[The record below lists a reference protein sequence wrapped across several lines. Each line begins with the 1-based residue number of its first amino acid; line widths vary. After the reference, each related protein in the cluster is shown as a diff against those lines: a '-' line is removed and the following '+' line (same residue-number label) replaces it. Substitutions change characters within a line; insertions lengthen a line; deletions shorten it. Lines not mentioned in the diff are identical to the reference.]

1 MTDEPFEEVQEFG
14 AIEVRRNSF
23 CMRSSEFGQYWHILK
38 GGRGFVREGA
48 VQGEQ
53 MSNVVSVEAGCT
65 PGVVAVVQFN
75 EYLFE
80 RWLRA
85 VLRVATAA
93 ADPGVHIRTARF
105 RQLEDP
111 VILDERPSANSAD
124 TRKLDNDAEP
134 RRISFLAPA
143 C

>member
-1 MTDEPFEEVQEFG
+1 MTDEAFEEVQEFG

-23 CMRSSEFGQYWHILK
+23 CMRASEFMQCWHILK
-38 GGRGFVREGA
+38 GGRGFDSEGA

-53 MSNVVSVEAGCT
+53 MPNVVSVEPGCT
-65 PGVVAVVQFN
+65 PGVVAVVQFY

-105 RQLEDP
+105 RQLEDS
-111 VILDERPSANSAD
+111 VTRDERPSANSAD
-124 TRKLDNDAEP
+124 TRKLGNDAEP
-134 RRISFLAPA
+134 LLMIS
-143 C
+143 